1 MTTYHLPMFSQS
13 WDSPSPDLQVCAPSP
28 PGPSRK
34 KSEPD
39 AWPKMGQ
46 HLRFSWNGHGEMEN
60 LRKDFTRNF
69 SSEHCNMGECLPSKN
84 SYLSKMMWFSTM
96 LVFLGRNYMQWLG
109 FPKCGLYPR
118 LRWCSLP
125 KPSAPWGWGET
136 SHEFFG
142 NEWHYETNLV
152 AVAESDDL
160 SGWKDNWV
168 CLKMGYTPNYSHLVG
183 IMIINHWV

>member
-1 MTTYHLPMFSQS
+1 MMPWLSHDYLSSSHVFPILGFSQS
-13 WDSPSPDLQVCAPSP
+13 WSSGHTQSAQSFK
-28 PGPSRK
+28 K

-96 LVFLGRNYMQWLG
+96 LVFLGRNYMRWLG
-109 FPKCGLYPR
+109 FPKSGLYPR

-125 KPSAPWGWGET
+125 KPSAPWGWGDK
-136 SHEFFG
+136 SHEFAETSGTTKQLWLLSLKVMICPAGKMPSG
-142 NEWHYETNLV
+142 NLT
-152 AVAESDDL
+152 
-160 SGWKDNWV
+160 
-168 CLKMGYTPNYSHLVG
+168 
-183 IMIINHWV
+183 